1 MKKVFS
7 ILLVAVCCLALATPA
22 QAQLKWGVKGGVN
35 MSKIDWNGG
44 YEGNKDNSAGFFIG
58 PMAEFTIPV
67 IGLGIDGAVMYS
79 QRGNE
84 VNLIQDSEVITKQS
98 IYYDTPFILS
108 YRQFVKKPSI
118 FLVVMQK

>member
-1 MKKVFS
+1 MLS
-7 ILLVAVCCLALATPA
+7 GALATPA

-67 IGLGIDGAVMYS
+67 IGLG
-79 QRGNE
+79 
-84 VNLIQDSEVITKQS
+84 
-98 IYYDTPFILS
+98 
-108 YRQFVKKPSI
+108 YRRCCNVFTAW
-118 FLVVMQK
+118 